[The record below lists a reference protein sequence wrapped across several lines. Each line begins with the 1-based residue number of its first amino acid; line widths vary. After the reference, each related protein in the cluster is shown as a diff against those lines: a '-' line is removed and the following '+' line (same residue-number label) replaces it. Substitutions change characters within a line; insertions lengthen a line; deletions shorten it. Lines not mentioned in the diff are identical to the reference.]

1 MLRFIIRRLLMG
13 LLTLWLVSASVFI
26 MAYGVPNDP
35 ATVIAG
41 KRATLEVVQRIHKE
55 LGLDRPLIVQYGD
68 YMWHLIRFDLGQSY
82 VSGGGTS
89 VWSLISSS
97 LPTTLWLVSG
107 AGIIWFSGGVFSGVV
122 SAVRARSLLDRGL
135 TVFVLVGLSVPP
147 AVLYL
152 LLMWGFFTGLR
163 NANINIFDVGPAG
176 SPFTDLPGF
185 LSHMALPWIGL
196 AFLLMATYTRLTR
209 SSMLEVLSEDYI
221 RTARAKGLSEQRIIY
236 RHGLRAAL
244 TPVVTQ
250 FGVDLGS
257 LVGGV
262 LVTES
267 VFGLQGVGQTAVHA
281 LEVGDTPTV
290 IGVALFVAVF
300 VVLANLGVDLL
311 YAFLDPRVRL
321 A

>member
-1 MLRFIIRRLLMG
+1 MFRFIIRRLLLG
-13 LLTLWLVSASVFI
+13 LLTLWLVSTTVFV
-26 MAYGVPNDP
+26 MAYWVPNDP
-35 ATVIAG
+35 ATAIAG
-41 KRATLEVVQRIHKE
+41 KRATLEVVKRIHHD

-68 YMWHLIRFDLGQSY
+68 YMWHLLRFDLGKSY
-82 VSGGGTS
+82 VSGGGEP

-97 LPTTLWLVSG
+97 LPITLWLVGG
-107 AGIIWFSGGVFSGVV
+107 AGIIWFTLGVLSGVV

-135 TVFVLVGLSVPP
+135 TVLVLIGISIPP

-152 LLMWGFFTGLR
+152 LLMWGFFSGLR
-163 NANINIFDVGPAG
+163 SQNINLFEVGPAG
-176 SPFTDLPGF
+176 SPFDDLPGF
-185 LSHMALPWIGL
+185 ISHMLLPWFGL

-209 SSMLEVLSEDYI
+209 SSMLEVMGEDFM
-221 RTARAKGLSEQRIIY
+221 RTAKAKGLSERRIIL

-244 TPVVTQ
+244 TPVITQ
-250 FGVDLGS
+250 FGVDIGS

-262 LVTES
+262 LVTEH
-267 VFGLQGVGQTAVHA
+267 VFGLQGVGQAAVLA

-300 VVLANLGVDLL
+300 VVLANLVVDVL

>member
-1 MLRFIIRRLLMG
+1 MFRFIIRRLLLG
-13 LLTLWLVSASVFI
+13 LLTLWLVSTTVFV
-26 MAYGVPNDP
+26 MAYWVPNDP
-35 ATVIAG
+35 ATAIAG
-41 KRATLEVVQRIHKE
+41 KRATLEVVQRIHHD

-68 YMWHLIRFDLGQSY
+68 YMWHLLRFDLGKSY
-82 VSGGGTS
+82 VSGGGEP

-97 LPTTLWLVSG
+97 LPITLWLVGG
-107 AGIIWFSGGVFSGVV
+107 AGIIWFTLGVLSGVV

-135 TVFVLVGLSVPP
+135 TVLVLIGISIPP

-152 LLMWGFFTGLR
+152 LLMWGFFSGLR
-163 NANINIFDVGPAG
+163 SQNINLFAVGPAG
-176 SPFTDLPGF
+176 SPFDDLPGF
-185 LSHMALPWIGL
+185 ISHMLLPWFGL

-209 SSMLEVLSEDYI
+209 SSMLEVMGEDFM
-221 RTARAKGLSEQRIIY
+221 RTAKAKGLSERRIIL

-244 TPVVTQ
+244 TPVITQ
-250 FGVDLGS
+250 FGVDIGS

-262 LVTES
+262 LVTEH
-267 VFGLQGVGQTAVHA
+267 VFGLQGVGQAAVLA

-290 IGVALFVAVF
+290 IGVALFVALF
-300 VVLANLGVDLL
+300 VVLANLVVDVL